1 MSARD
6 IALLSAYIIREYP
19 EHYYYFAIPE
29 FTWSNIRQANRNQL
43 LFRNVGVDGLK
54 TGHTDAGG
62 YGIVASAER
71 DGWRLISAVNGLGSE
86 TERNAEAARLLDV
99 GFREFRNYELLA
111 ANEIVAEVEIWGGAQ
126 NSVPVVVREPL
137 HTILSPDARAQMQVM
152 LSYDGPIEAPV
163 AAGQEIAML
172 TVSAPGKPDIDVP
185 VVASQDVALAGFFKN
200 MYLGLSALV
209 GGSGQ

>member
-6 IALLSAYIIREYP
+6 IALLSAHIIREYP
-19 EHYYYFAIPE
+19 EHYHYFAIPE

-43 LFRNVGVDGLK
+43 LFQNRGVDGLK
-54 TGHTDAGG
+54 TGHTAAGG

-71 DGWRLISAVNGLGSE
+71 DGWRLISVVNGLGSE
-86 TERNAEAARLLDV
+86 AERNAEVGRLLDI

-126 NSVPVVVREPL
+126 NSVPLVLREPL
-137 HTILSPDARAQMQVM
+137 QTILSPDARAQMQVI

-163 AAGQEIAML
+163 TAGQEIAML
-172 TVSAPGKPDIDVP
+172 TVSTPGKPDMEVP
-185 VVASQDVALAGFFKN
+185 LVASQDVETAGFFKN
-200 MYLGLSALV
+200 MYLGLSALL